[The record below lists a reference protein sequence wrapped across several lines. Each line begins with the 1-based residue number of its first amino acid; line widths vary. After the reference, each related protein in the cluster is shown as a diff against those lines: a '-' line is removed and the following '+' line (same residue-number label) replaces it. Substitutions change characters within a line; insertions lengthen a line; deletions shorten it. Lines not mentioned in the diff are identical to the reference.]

1 MRLGW
6 WSRLKFEPRRHRMAI
21 NHRPLSGQL
30 LPLAHPTKPSFERLV
45 YSETCRM
52 PYGSISAFADIK
64 VQARVRQL
72 LVAFLTFVPWQP
84 ACQVPPY
91 AYAYFRPWAAF
102 RLAVRQRL
110 LPKHTGRANGQ
121 SASVARVESER
132 AWPAQS
138 KERRYT

>member
-84 ACQVPPY
+84 ACQVPPH
-91 AYAYFRPWAAF
+91 AYACFRPWAAF
-102 RLAVRQRL
+102 RLAVRQKAASEAHR
-110 LPKHTGRANGQ
+110 TCQWAIGICGQ
-121 SASVARVESER
+121 SGVR
-132 AWPAQS
+132 ACLACAI
-138 KERRYT
+138 